1 MDLIDMTLE
10 ERHEMMRKRHA
21 YLCAFAEPYGSLDE
35 FAGDKDEWL
44 AVSGIELTRN
54 EEYIS
59 LYMPLGYDEYETYHI
74 VPGGKGHLAVSHAV
88 WWRHP
93 HCFNQLLDIFSLE
106 EVEEEDIPIL
116 I

>member
-21 YLCAFAEPYGSLDE
+21 YLCALAEPYGSPDE

-59 LYMPLGYDEYETYHI
+59 LYMPLGYDEYETYH
-74 VPGGKGHLAVSHAV
+74 K
-88 WWRHP
+88 
-93 HCFNQLLDIFSLE
+93 
-106 EVEEEDIPIL
+106 
-116 I
+116 